1 MQLKGLG
8 DQAAVVKQELRWFMP
23 SPPPGGTGL
32 LYCKDHSKN
41 VKRRLS
47 LIELLLPSLLNPKRC
62 GKRQAMSRER
72 HGLHTIAL
80 VTSCK
85 FGCSCAS
92 LDFCDSFMDGL
103 GHIVQVLGS

>member
-1 MQLKGLG
+1 MAH
-8 DQAAVVKQELRWFMP
+8 AAPTSW
-23 SPPPGGTGL
+23 GTGL
-32 LYCKDHSKN
+32 PYCKDHLKN
-41 VKRRLS
+41 VRRQLS